1 VSDEMSETL
10 DGQVDL
16 SQQNP
21 IYILKYMVKRYKK
34 KDSTYFKTKTAYN
47 IKSEFLC

>member
-1 VSDEMSETL
+1 MSETL

-21 IYILKYMVKRYKK
+21 IYIEIYGKKIQEKR
-34 KDSTYFKTKTAYN
+34 FN
-47 IKSEFLC
+47 IF